1 MSDMRVFKLHE
12 IYILTDNMFIVLS
25 FKMFFQTYEQYRYS
39 NNLYTLFT
47 HLEYSQ
53 CFF

>member
-12 IYILTDNMFIVLS
+12 YIVTVNMFMVLS

-39 NNLYTLFT
+39 NTLYTLFT
-47 HLEYSQ
+47 YL
-53 CFF
+53 